1 MELAIIQPL
10 NDRLFKHAKRLK
22 PKKMPE
28 DPGPAQTRFRSDFVV
43 EMALIAAVSIYL
55 VIAQGQAVGDSLAFT
70 VTGAGLMALAT
81 YWTLH
86 TIRDGLEIIAL
97 RLRPGK

>member
-1 MELAIIQPL
+1 M
-10 NDRLFKHAKRLK
+10 K

-28 DPGPAQTRFRSDFVV
+28 DPAPVRNKFRSDFIV
-43 EMALIAAVSIYL
+43 EIALLAAVAVYL
-55 VIAQGQAVGDSLAFT
+55 VIAQGQSVGDNLSFT
-70 VTGAGLMALAT
+70 VVGASLMALAT

-86 TIRDGLEIIAL
+86 TARDGLEVIAL

>member
-1 MELAIIQPL
+1 
-10 NDRLFKHAKRLK
+10 
-22 PKKMPE
+22 MPE
-28 DPGPAQTRFRSDFVV
+28 DPGPARNKFRSDFVV
-43 EMALIAAVSIYL
+43 EIALIVAVAVYL
-55 VIAQGQAVGDSLAFT
+55 IIAQGQAVGDSLWFT

-86 TIRDGLEIIAL
+86 TARDGLEVIAL